1 MKRLSP
7 AHELLPRDGFEW
19 GEVRGMP
26 SPLKAAQLPATW
38 LADLSPLYRVLVKSG
53 DAAGWMRAHDL
64 PVPETWFVCHDL
76 PQLGPDAFLARTGNA
91 EFLLHDGPSGGLAR
105 HLGPLPEGLDNGTRI
120 LVRDDQEIA
129 LGGEHAAA
137 LMSEFCALDLSS
149 AGDGLLYTRVAGVGV
164 WLRVEAGQGHGPV
177 YRMGCEPSYGEY
189 LFETLMHGVRE
200 MQGEVI
206 GFSDFYISREDK
218 K

>member
-1 MKRLSP
+1 MNRLSP
-7 AHELLPRDGFEW
+7 AHDILPRDGFEW

-26 SPLKAAQLPATW
+26 ALLKAPQRPATW
-38 LADLSPLYRVLVKSG
+38 LADLSPLSRVLVKGG
-53 DAAGWMRAHDL
+53 DAAGWLRVRDL
-64 PVPETWFVCHDL
+64 PVPEEWFVCHDL
-76 PQLGPDAFLARTGNA
+76 PAHGPDAFLARTGNA

-105 HLGPLPEGLDNGTRI
+105 HLGPLPDEAVNGTRV

-129 LGGEHAAA
+129 LGGEHAVA
-137 LMSEFCALDLSS
+137 LMAEFCSLDLSGVES
-149 AGDGLLYTRVAGVGV
+149 QMLYTRVAGVGV
-164 WLRVEAGQGHGPV
+164 WLRVETGPV

-206 GFSDFYISREDK
+206 GFSDFYTSREE
-218 K
+218 

>member
-7 AHELLPRDGFEW
+7 AHGLLPRDGFEW

-26 SPLKAAQLPATW
+26 APLKAVQLPHTW
-38 LADLSPLYRVLVKSG
+38 LADLSPLLRVLVKGG

-64 PVPETWFVCHDL
+64 PVSEEWFVCQDL
-76 PQLGPDAFLARTGNA
+76 PQFGPDAFLARTGNA

-105 HLGPLPEGLDNGTRI
+105 HLGPLSEGLDNGTRI

-129 LGGEHAAA
+129 LGGEHAAQ
-137 LMSEFCALDLSS
+137 LMAEFCSLDLASV
-149 AGDGLLYTRVAGVGV
+149 GDALLYTRVAGVGV
-164 WLRVEAGQGHGPV
+164 WLRVEPGPV

-189 LFETLMHGVRE
+189 LFETLMHGVHD